1 MEPMGPEPP
10 RFHLMINIAAKTIQ
24 AVTEPRFPVPSHN
37 GMTAV
42 IDPDH
47 GVVVEPEGDTWLP

>member
-1 MEPMGPEPP
+1 MGPEPP